1 MGNRRRARECA
12 LQILF
17 QLDFPG
23 GEPADRIRDFWA
35 HQPSAP
41 AARTY
46 ADWLVDRVRT
56 HGEDIDGLLRGAS
69 EHWRMERMAVVD
81 RNILRIAAAELLY
94 EPSLVPAIVIDEA
107 VEVAKKYSGEE
118 AAMFVNGVL
127 DAVRR
132 KLADGAPRKEDSH
145 ERPPQAGRRPRGE

>member
-1 MGNRRRARECA
+1 MGQRRRAREFA

-17 QLDFPG
+17 QLDFPA
-23 GEPADRIRDFWA
+23 GEPEDRIRDFWA
-35 HQPSAP
+35 HRSAGG
-41 AARTY
+41 ASRAY
-46 ADWLVDRVRT
+46 ADWLVESVRT
-56 HGEDIDGLLRGAS
+56 HGEEIDGLLRGAS
-69 EHWRMERMAVVD
+69 EHWRVERMAVVD

-118 AAMFVNGVL
+118 SAVFVNGVL

-132 KLADGAPRKEDSH
+132 KLAGEAPRKEEPH
-145 ERPPQAGRRPRGE
+145 EQPPQAGRRPRGG

>member
-1 MGNRRRARECA
+1 MGQRRKARECA

-35 HQPSAP
+35 HQRAG
-41 AARTY
+41 AGVRAY
-46 ADWLVDRVRT
+46 ADWLVEQVRT
-56 HGEDIDGLLRGAS
+56 HGEAVDGLLGGAS
-69 EHWRMERMAVVD
+69 EHWRVERMAVVD

-118 AAMFVNGVL
+118 AAVFVNGVL

-132 KLADGAPRKEDSH
+132 KLADGPPRKEDPH
-145 ERPPQAGRRPRGE
+145 EQPPQAGRPRG